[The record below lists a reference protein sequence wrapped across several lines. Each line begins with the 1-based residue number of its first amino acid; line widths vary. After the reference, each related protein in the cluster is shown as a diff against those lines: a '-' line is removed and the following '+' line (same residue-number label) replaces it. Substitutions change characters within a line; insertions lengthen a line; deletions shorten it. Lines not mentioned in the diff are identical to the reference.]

1 MNTQEVQNMMPLSK
15 EEHRCYQAILEAEL
29 LMATGCTEPI
39 AIAYASALA
48 RAVLGCEP
56 EKIRVLCSGNIIKNV
71 KSVVVP
77 ATGGL
82 RGIPV
87 AAIVGAV
94 GGDKAAR
101 LNVLHAVNETQLA
114 KVRMLLACNICSV
127 ELLDTS
133 EKLLIQI
140 VMQGGGHTAFAEIKG
155 AHTHVTA
162 LQKDGVPQ
170 PLPCADEKSGPDEE
184 QELDYDSLTL
194 KGILEY
200 AQRAELGPLAPILEN
215 QLACNTRIAL
225 EGLKGEYGLSIG
237 RHLLSQD
244 SGIRT
249 RARAMAAA
257 GSDARMS
264 GCVLPV
270 VINSGSGNQGLTVSM
285 PVAEYA
291 SALGASHEQLLRALI
306 ISNLTAVHIKH
317 EIGRLSAFCG
327 AVSAACGAGAAVTW
341 LCGGSEQQVAFTIS
355 NTLANVAGI
364 VCDGAKPSCAA
375 KIASA
380 LDAALLGHELAL
392 EGKHFEDGDGLI
404 SENIE
409 DTIHKI
415 GQLGGRGMQETDRVI
430 LDLMLH

>member
-94 GGDKAAR
+94 GGDEAAR

-291 SALGASHEQLLRALI
+291 SALGASHEQL
-306 ISNLTAVHIKH
+306 
-317 EIGRLSAFCG
+317 
-327 AVSAACGAGAAVTW
+327 
-341 LCGGSEQQVAFTIS
+341 
-355 NTLANVAGI
+355 
-364 VCDGAKPSCAA
+364 
-375 KIASA
+375 
-380 LDAALLGHELAL
+380 
-392 EGKHFEDGDGLI
+392 
-404 SENIE
+404 
-409 DTIHKI
+409 
-415 GQLGGRGMQETDRVI
+415 
-430 LDLMLH
+430 